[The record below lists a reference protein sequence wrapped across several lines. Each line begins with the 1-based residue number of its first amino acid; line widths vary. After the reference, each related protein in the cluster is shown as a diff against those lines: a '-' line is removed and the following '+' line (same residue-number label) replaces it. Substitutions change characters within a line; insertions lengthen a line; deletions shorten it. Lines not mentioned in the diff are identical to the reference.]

1 MERLENEI
9 VCVSVQLNNGFA
21 VINGYMSK
29 DDIEDALN
37 GYYNDDKYFMRLYE
51 KDTETIIYMK
61 NIVMISVQKLKEKK
75 SENKGK
81 GKKRYAVALL
91 KETEDE
97 PHGRNCENVGS

>member
-1 MERLENEI
+1 MERLENDI
-9 VCVSVQLNNGFA
+9 VYVTVYLNNGYSFA
-21 VINGYMSK
+21 GYLYK
-29 DDIEDALN
+29 DDLEDALN

-91 KETEDE
+91 KETKDE
-97 PHGRNCENVGS
+97 SHDRSGSYARP

>member
-1 MERLENEI
+1 MERLENEF

-21 VINGYMSK
+21 VVNGYMSK

-97 PHGRNCENVGS
+97 NKGKNEEI